1 MDCSISCFPILHC
14 HSEFA
19 QTRVHCVDDAIQPSH
34 PLSLPSPPALSIS
47 QHQGLFQWIS
57 SSHQVAKLL
66 ELQLQ
71 HQYFQWIFRV
81 NILWEIRIDLLDLL
95 AVQGTHRSLLQNH
108 SWKESILWHSA
119 FFVVQ
124 FLQPDMNT
132 GKTIV
137 LTVWS
142 FVGKVK
148 SLLFNTLSNFLIA
161 ILPRSKCLLIKWLQL
176 PSAVISESTKIV
188 CHCFHFC
195 PVYLPWSD
203 GTGC

>member
-1 MDCSISCFPILHC
+1 MDCSISCFPILQC

-19 QTRVHCVDDAIQPSH
+19 QTHVHCVDDAIQPSH
-34 PLSLPSPPALSIS
+34 PLSLPSPPALSLS

-57 SSHQVAKLL
+57 SSHQVAKVL
-66 ELQLQ
+66 EFQLQ
-71 HQYFQWIFRV
+71 HQYFQWIFRL
-81 NILWEIRIDLLDLL
+81 NILWEIRIDLLYLL
-95 AVQGTHRSLLQNH
+95 AVQETHRSLLQNH
-108 SWKESILWHSA
+108 SRKESILWHSA

-124 FLQPDMNT
+124 FSQPDMNT
-132 GKTIV
+132 GKTIA

-176 PSAVISESTKIV
+176 PSAVISESKKIV
-188 CHCFHFC
+188 CHCFHFFFNFI
-195 PVYLPWSD
+195 LFLNL
-203 GTGC
+203 T